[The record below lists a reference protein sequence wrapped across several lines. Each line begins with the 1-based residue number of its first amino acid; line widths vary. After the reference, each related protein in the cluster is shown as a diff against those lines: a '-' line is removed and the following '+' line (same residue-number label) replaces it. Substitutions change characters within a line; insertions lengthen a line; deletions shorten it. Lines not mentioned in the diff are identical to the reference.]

1 MKILTGKVKE
11 RIKMKEALILFSG
24 GKDSFLSALKTLE
37 KGYTINLIT
46 FQNGMEL
53 NTKNIIRIRIPE
65 GFESDGCTLKLKILW
80 LLFGCPHNGKY
91 IPASIIHDY
100 ILDNPE
106 LVCYNVSISSQIFK
120 QALLNEKV
128 NIFTSNL
135 MYLAVLIYQTLK
147 KIFTKLK
154 ENIKCLIQNNF

>member
-1 MKILTGKVKE
+1 MKVFYTDFSKSLGFNYRNKKS
-11 RIKMKEALILFSG
+11 LFVSRAI
-24 GKDSFLSALKTLE
+24 FVIIELSP
-37 KGYTINLIT
+37 
-46 FQNGMEL
+46 
-53 NTKNIIRIRIPE
+53 KNIIRIRIPE

-106 LVCYNVSISSQIFK
+106 LVCYNVNISSQIFK
-120 QALLNEKV
+120 QVLLNEKV

-147 KIFTKLK
+147 KIFIKLK

>member
-1 MKILTGKVKE
+1 MKVFYTDFSKSLGFNYRNKKS
-11 RIKMKEALILFSG
+11 LFVSRAI
-24 GKDSFLSALKTLE
+24 FV
-37 KGYTINLIT
+37 II
-46 FQNGMEL
+46 EL
-53 NTKNIIRIRIPE
+53 NPKNIIRIRIPE

-100 ILDNPE
+100 ILDNLE
-106 LVCYNVSISSQIFK
+106 LVCYNVNISSQIFK

-147 KIFTKLK
+147 KIFIKLK

>member
-1 MKILTGKVKE
+1 MKIFYTDFSKSLGYNYKNK
-11 RIKMKEALILFSG
+11 KPLFITKSVFVIIELDC
-24 GKDSFLSALKTLE
+24 KKIIYLK
-37 KGYTINLIT
+37 
-46 FQNGMEL
+46 
-53 NTKNIIRIRIPE
+53 IPE
-65 GFESDGCTLKLKILW
+65 GFESDGCTLKFKILW
-80 LLFGCPHNGKY
+80 LLFGCPHTGKY

-106 LVCYNVSISSQIFK
+106 LVCYNVNISSLIFK

-128 NIFTSNL
+128 NLFTSNL

>member
-1 MKILTGKVKE
+1 MKVFYTDFSKSLGFNYRNKKS
-11 RIKMKEALILFSG
+11 LFVSRAI
-24 GKDSFLSALKTLE
+24 FV
-37 KGYTINLIT
+37 II
-46 FQNGMEL
+46 EL
-53 NTKNIIRIRIPE
+53 NPKNIIRIRIPE

-106 LVCYNVSISSQIFK
+106 LVCYNMNISSQIFK

-147 KIFTKLK
+147 KIFIKLK